1 MNRPRNKEQQK
12 QETPPST
19 SVSAIHST
27 FLHIS
32 SEERPDPCFDDDE
45 LQIPMFPDFFHEEDA
60 DEQSDD
66 ELSHETTSTS
76 PSCYLVPTVL
86 AQSQDYKNDST
97 FDQSSQV
104 DFSRI
109 DQTFRK
115 RYVNYVTNEKGVMT
129 VTSTYKSDVEL
140 LHLLQKTNAPI
151 GMYDEIQKWARKSF
165 AINPKVFVRTN
176 LTRKKALQSIE
187 KNSMHM
193 VAIPFLSL
201 VDFHR

>member
-1 MNRPRNKEQQK
+1 MFSP
-12 QETPPST
+12 PDAPST

-66 ELSHETTSTS
+66 ELSHKTTATS
-76 PSCYLVPTVL
+76 PSCYLVPNSL

-109 DQTFRK
+109 DQIFWK
-115 RYVNYVTNEKGVMT
+115 RYVNYVTNEKGVTT

-151 GMYDEIQKWARKSF
+151 GIYDEIQKWASKLF

-176 LTRKKALQSIE
+176 LTRKQALQSIK
-187 KNSMHM
+187 KNSMHK